1 MILKI
6 GQRKLSSL
14 REKNTEKLTEP
25 QRTVDHQ
32 MYQEKEAEKLL
43 KNIMDKILPNLIKKK
58 KNSITCSFSPRVVRG
73 R

>member
-25 QRTVDHQ
+25 QRTVDYQ

-58 KNSITCSFSPRVVRG
+58 KTVLHVLSHLEW
-73 R
+73 